1 MSIHMTT
8 TVRGIAKATG
18 VSRTTVSRVLNGS
31 SKVRESTRERVLA
44 EVARLNYTPHHAAR
58 ALATRRTR
66 IIGAVLPTIESS
78 IPARFIGGLE
88 STLGRH
94 GYALVTATTGF
105 DQAVE
110 ARRGQDLI
118 GLGAE
123 GLVVLGLEHDEA
135 LLRAAQSRG
144 VPIVCAG
151 VFEPDFPLPTIG
163 WDNRSLGATA
173 MHFLLDR
180 GHEHIAVALGPLRRS
195 DRLGMRLAGM
205 RDAYPDHSKLSLV
218 ETGLSVEGGVH
229 AVRELATMK
238 PRPTALL
245 CLSDVLAMGALF
257 EAPRQGLS
265 VPDDLS
271 VMGFDDLDWAP
282 HIEPALTAVHLPTRE
297 IGQAT
302 GEAIVRYLDEGKP
315 IDPIELKGHLLE
327 RRSTARR
334 CALPTSASAGR

>member
-1 MSIHMTT
+1 MI
-8 TVRGIAKATG
+8 
-18 VSRTTVSRVLNGS
+18 
-31 SKVRESTRERVLA
+31 
-44 EVARLNYTPHHAAR
+44 
-58 ALATRRTR
+58 
-66 IIGAVLPTIESS
+66 PTIESS

-88 STLGRH
+88 STLRRH

-110 ARRGQDLI
+110 AQHGRDLI

-123 GLVVLGLEHDEA
+123 ALVVLGLEHDEA

-180 GHEHIAVALGPLRRS
+180 GHEHIAVVSGPLRRS
-195 DRLGMRLAGM
+195 DRRRMRLAGM
-205 RDAYPDHSKLSLV
+205 QDAYPDHSKLSLV
-218 ETGLSVEGGVH
+218 ETGVSVEGGVH
-229 AVRELATMK
+229 AARELATMK

-297 IGQAT
+297 MGQAT
-302 GEAIVRYLDEGKP
+302 GEAIVQYLDEGKP

-334 CALPTSASAGR
+334 CGSRTRRP

>member
-1 MSIHMTT
+1 MTT

-66 IIGAVLPTIESS
+66 TIGAVIHTIESS
-78 IPARFIGGLE
+78 LAARLIGALE
-88 STLGRH
+88 STLRRH

-110 ARRGQDLI
+110 AQHGRDLI

-123 GLVVLGLEHDEA
+123 ALVVLGLEHDEA

-282 HIEPALTAVHLPTRE
+282 HIEPALTTVHLPTRE
-297 IGQAT
+297 MGQAT
-302 GEAIVRYLDEGKP
+302 GEAIVQYLDEGKP

-334 CALPTSASAGR
+334 CGSRTRRP

>member
-1 MSIHMTT
+1 M
-8 TVRGIAKATG
+8 
-18 VSRTTVSRVLNGS
+18 
-31 SKVRESTRERVLA
+31 
-44 EVARLNYTPHHAAR
+44 
-58 ALATRRTR
+58 
-66 IIGAVLPTIESS
+66 LPTIDLSV
-78 IPARFIGGLE
+78 PARFIGGLE

-110 ARRGQDLI
+110 AQHGQDLI

-123 GLVVLGLEHDEA
+123 ALVVWGLEHDEA

-144 VPIVCAG
+144 VPIVCTS
-151 VFEPDFPLPTIG
+151 VFDPDFPLPTIG
-163 WDNRSLGATA
+163 YDNRSLGVTA

-180 GHEHIAVALGPLRRS
+180 GHEHIAVASGPLRRS
-195 DRLGMRLAGM
+195 DRRRMRLAGM

-218 ETGLSVEGGVH
+218 ETGVSVEGGVH

-271 VMGFDDLDWAP
+271 VMGFDDLDWTP
-282 HIEPALTAVHLPTRE
+282 HIEPALTAVHLPT
-297 IGQAT
+297 
-302 GEAIVRYLDEGKP
+302 
-315 IDPIELKGHLLE
+315 
-327 RRSTARR
+327 
-334 CALPTSASAGR
+334 ASMLRPVQHSPGCT

>member
-1 MSIHMTT
+1 MAT
-8 TVRGIAKATG
+8 TVRAIAKAAG
-18 VSRTTVSRVLNGS
+18 VSHTTVSRVLNRS
-31 SKVRESTRERVLA
+31 SKVRESTRERILA
-44 EVARLNYTPHHAAR
+44 EAARLNYTPHHAAR

-66 IIGAVLPTIESS
+66 TIGAVLPTIESS
-78 IPARFIGGLE
+78 ILARVIGGLE
-88 STLGRH
+88 STVMRH
-94 GYALVTATTGF
+94 GYALVTASTGF

-110 ARRGQDLI
+110 ARHGQDLI

-123 GLVVLGLEHDEA
+123 ALVVWGLEHDEA

-144 VPIVCAG
+144 VPIVCTS
-151 VFEPDFPLPTIG
+151 VFDPDFPLPTIG
-163 WDNRSLGATA
+163 YDNRSLGATA
-173 MHFLLDR
+173 MRFLLDR
-180 GHEHIAVALGPLRRS
+180 GHEHIAVVSGPLRKS
-195 DRLGMRLAGM
+195 DRRRMRLAGM
-205 RDAYPDHSKLSLV
+205 RDAYPDHSKLSLM
-218 ETGLSVEGGVH
+218 ETGVSVEGGVH
-229 AVRELATMK
+229 AARELATMK

-271 VMGFDDLDWAP
+271 VMGFDDLDWTP
-282 HIEPALTAVHLPTRE
+282 HIEPALSVVHLPTRE
-297 IGQAT
+297 MGQAT
-302 GEAIVRYLDEGKP
+302 GEALVQYLDEGKP

>member
-1 MSIHMTT
+1 MTT
-8 TVRGIAKATG
+8 TVRAIAKAAG
-18 VSRTTVSRVLNGS
+18 VSHTTVSRVLNGS
-31 SKVRESTRERVLA
+31 SKVRESTRERILA
-44 EVARLNYTPHHAAR
+44 EAARLNYTPHHAAR

-66 IIGAVLPTIESS
+66 TIGAVIPTIESS
-78 IPARFIGGLE
+78 MFARFIGALE

-110 ARRGQDLI
+110 ARRAQDLI

-123 GLVVLGLEHDEA
+123 ALAVLGLEHDES
-135 LLRAAQSRG
+135 LLRAAQRRG
-144 VPIVCAG
+144 VPIVCTH
-151 VFEPDFPLPTIG
+151 VFEPDFQLPTIG
-163 WDNRSLGATA
+163 YDNRSLGATA

-180 GHEHIAVALGPLRRS
+180 GHECIAVTPGPL
-195 DRLGMRLAGM
+195 DRTDRGRMRLAGA
-205 RDAYPDHSKLSLV
+205 RDAHPDLSKLSLV
-218 ETGLSVEGGVH
+218 EASLSVEGGVH

-302 GEAIVRYLDEGKP
+302 GEAIVQYLDEGKP
-315 IDPIELKGHLLE
+315 IDPIEVKGHLLE
-327 RRSTARR
+327 RKSTARR
-334 CALPTSASAGR
+334 CGRVGSAKGG